1 MGFERGFIDFAR
13 VEPEHQDVASR
24 ICHFDEFIK
33 TYDDKTAINQA
44 GRCMDCGIP
53 FCTRVCPL
61 HNVMPE
67 INQAVCEGNFEK
79 AYKLVSMSNNF
90 PEITGRICPAL
101 CEDGCTLSL
110 TDKSVSIKAIERKI
124 SEYAFSHGLVG
135 IFKPQK
141 DTKKQVAVVG
151 SGPAALACAQELTR
165 LGNHVTIYEKN
176 SKVGGLLRFGIPD
189 FKFSKSLID
198 RRLSQMEQE
207 GVKFIVNTMVGKK
220 EDLGEGVHCEAINF
234 ISGQSLTKQYD
245 AVVLCPG
252 SEQPRDLQIPGRELK
267 GIYFA
272 LDFLIAQN
280 KENDGEG
287 TNPIDVK
294 GKKVVVI
301 GGGETA
307 SDCIGTAIRKGASSV
322 TQLDYH
328 DELPEHVDP
337 HCGFPYYKKIKR
349 TSTSQQEG
357 CTRIFSTNT
366 TSFEGEGKVSSIRTV
381 KVKWGPNR
389 KITPIEGTQGQ
400 MDADIV
406 LIAMGYA
413 HPSVSLVNEFKLKTD
428 SRGNIAAPTD
438 GENAYKTSCDKVFA
452 AGDGR
457 KGQSLVVYAIAEGRQ
472 CAYAVNRYLNH

>member
-1 MGFERGFIDFAR
+1 
-13 VEPEHQDVASR
+13 
-24 ICHFDEFIK
+24 
-33 TYDDKTAINQA
+33 
-44 GRCMDCGIP
+44 
-53 FCTRVCPL
+53 
-61 HNVMPE
+61 
-67 INQAVCEGNFEK
+67 
-79 AYKLVSMSNNF
+79 
-90 PEITGRICPAL
+90 
-101 CEDGCTLSL
+101 
-110 TDKSVSIKAIERKI
+110 
-124 SEYAFSHGLVG
+124 
-135 IFKPQK
+135 
-141 DTKKQVAVVG
+141 
-151 SGPAALACAQELTR
+151 
-165 LGNHVTIYEKN
+165 
-176 SKVGGLLRFGIPD
+176 
-189 FKFSKSLID
+189 
-198 RRLSQMEQE
+198 MEQE

-252 SEQPRDLQIPGRELK
+252 SEQPRDLKIPGRELK